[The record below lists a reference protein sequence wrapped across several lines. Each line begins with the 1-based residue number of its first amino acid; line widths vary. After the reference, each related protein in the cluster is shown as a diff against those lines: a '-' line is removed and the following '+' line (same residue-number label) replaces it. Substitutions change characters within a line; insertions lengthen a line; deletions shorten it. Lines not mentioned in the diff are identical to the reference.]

1 MDEYADT
8 SFTHFVQRIHKK
20 YELFLWS
27 NVSLE
32 LKLRFYKNNKF
43 QYGLVLD
50 MFSRMH

>member
-1 MDEYADT
+1 M
-8 SFTHFVQRIHKK
+8 HFVQRIHKK

-32 LKLRFYKNNKF
+32 LKLHVYKTNQF

-50 MFSRMH
+50 MFSGMH